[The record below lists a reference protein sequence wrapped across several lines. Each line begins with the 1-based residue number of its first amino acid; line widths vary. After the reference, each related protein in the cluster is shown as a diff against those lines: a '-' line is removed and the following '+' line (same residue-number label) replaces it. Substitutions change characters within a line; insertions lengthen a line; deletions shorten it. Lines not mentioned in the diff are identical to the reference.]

1 MFFRSRSLP
10 IGSRSQGLRG
20 LMNYGLSCCVN
31 ALLQS
36 FSATWELVDLLEGW
50 DPVDKESVPL
60 YLREVLLAMQSDQS
74 QPAPHQ
80 DFLHCLDRNYIRIH
94 VQQDAD
100 EVFLSILNLIQQ
112 QMSDKVLA
120 QEIQSLYK
128 VTVETYLQCIECTYI
143 KTGTSF
149 LLSLPMHIR
158 ESHNSLEGCIRL
170 FFELQELRDGDKC
183 YCARCGEKK
192 PSKQGFKLISL
203 PPVLCLHLKRFR
215 NSRGYTRKLYC
226 KVTFPET
233 LNISEILTVEALSES
248 YVQSDSQYSL
258 CAVIV
263 HSGDA
268 MFGHYT
274 AYVRHKDQSWYY
286 ANDSFVRQVSWKEVQ
301 NTYGGSQREDTAYML
316 LYRQTPEGSNKSGPQ
331 ADGAKGIK
339 SGDWRP

>member
-1 MFFRSRSLP
+1 MAGSIFSVFSRSFNQPFRSRL
-10 IGSRSQGLRG
+10 QG

-36 FSATWELVDLLEGW
+36 FSATWELVDLLDRW
-50 DPVDKESVPL
+50 NPVDKYKESVPL
-60 YLREVLLAMQSDQS
+60 QLRKVLLAMQSDQS

-80 DFLHCLDRNYIRIH
+80 DFLHCLDRNYIRLH
-94 VQQDAD
+94 VQHDAD

-112 QMSDKVLA
+112 QMSDKALA

-128 VTVETYLQCIECTYI
+128 VTMETYLQCLECTYI
-143 KTGTSF
+143 ESGTSF
-149 LLSLPMHIR
+149 LLSLPMHLKD
-158 ESHNSLEGCIRL
+158 SHNSLDDCIRL
-170 FFELQELRDGDKC
+170 FFELQELRDRDNC
-183 YCARCGEKK
+183 YCERCGEKK

-203 PPVLCLHLKRFR
+203 PPILCLHLKRFR
-215 NSRGYTRKLYC
+215 NSRGYTRKLHC

-233 LNISEILTVEALSES
+233 LNISEILTAEALSQS

-274 AYVRHKDQSWYY
+274 AYVRHKKDQSWYY
-286 ANDSFVRQVSWKEVQ
+286 ADDSNVRQRRHSI
-301 NTYGGSQREDTAYML
+301 YAAL
-316 LYRQTPEGSNKSGPQ
+316 QTNPRGKATGVVLRLTEL
-331 ADGAKGIK
+331 KG
-339 SGDWRP
+339 